1 MASAM
6 CTRLNFKVKGSDLSD
21 RVASIFERE
30 KMATRTV
37 TLMQIYRNVKELLT
51 KELRYMG
58 LPSRHLVF
66 KSQQ

>member
-1 MASAM
+1 MAFVM
-6 CTRLNFKVKGSDLSD
+6 CTRLNFKVKGSDGSD

-51 KELRYMG
+51 KELRYME
-58 LPSRHLVF
+58 LPNRHLVF
-66 KSQQ
+66 KSRQ

>member
-1 MASAM
+1 MASVM
-6 CTRLNFKVKGSDLSD
+6 CTRLNFKVKGSD

-37 TLMQIYRNVKELLT
+37 TLMQIYSNVRELIT
-51 KELRYMG
+51 KELRYME

>member
-37 TLMQIYRNVKELLT
+37 THMQINSNIRKLLT
-51 KELRYMG
+51 KELRYME

>member
-37 TLMQIYRNVKELLT
+37 ALMQIYRNVKELLT
-51 KELRYMG
+51 KELRYME
-58 LPSRHLVF
+58 LPNRHLVF
-66 KSQQ
+66 KSRQ

>member
-1 MASAM
+1 MASVM
-6 CTRLNFKVKGSDLSD
+6 CTRLNFKVKGSD

-37 TLMQIYRNVKELLT
+37 THMQIYSNVRKLLT
-51 KELRYMG
+51 KELRYME

>member
-1 MASAM
+1 MAFVM
-6 CTRLNFKVKGSDLSD
+6 CTRLNFKVKGSDGSD

-37 TLMQIYRNVKELLT
+37 THMQIYSNVRELIT
-51 KELRYMG
+51 KELRYME